1 MNENTYELYRSMQ
14 AAELA
19 KVLSVSGAIVSKFV
33 SEGMPHV
40 QEGNKKRFDTRKVI
54 DWVVKRGGLDNRGKK
69 TSKDQRNPNTA
80 LPLDDDSDDPN
91 EPFSD
96 NLDRQRKLQG
106 DKIELEIQ
114 RRKGELIELRAHD
127 EFVNKAGS
135 FCRSAFQAMP
145 KKLAVKLAKE
155 HDVNVIEKLLQNEV
169 VSILK
174 ELSNMNVEE

>member
-1 MNENTYELYRSMQ
+1 MS
-14 AAELA
+14 ASELA
-19 KVLSVSGAIVSKFV
+19 KVLAVSNALVQKLTT
-33 SEGMPHV
+33 EGMPHD

-69 TSKDQRNPNTA
+69 TSKDQKNPNTA
-80 LPLDDDSDDPN
+80 LPLDEDAEDPN

-155 HDVNVIEKLLQNEV
+155 HDVNAIEKILQNEV

-174 ELSNMNVEE
+174 ELSQMKVEE